1 MNRVKKKSSDI
12 LVPREVLA
20 LTLPMYSDSRSCR
33 AWRTALH
40 SATMRSRRSSRV
52 QDESAIRAAPLIMLS
67 RRSSSEGLKRS
78 SLKLKGSTM
87 ICFYRKR
94 VTEINTHF
102 CSLSYSKG
110 KQSIDQEYHDVVLTA
125 KAIPCSCHPRSVIT
139 SQGGH
144 Y

>member
-1 MNRVKKKSSDI
+1 MNDEWMNREKWVFSRGPPTAIKYSPDI
-12 LVPREVLA
+12 LVQREILT
-20 LTLPMYSDSRSCR
+20 LTLPMYSESRSCR

-87 ICFYRKR
+87 ICFYRES
-94 VTEINTHF
+94 VTDIKTHF
-102 CSLSYSKG
+102 CFLSYSKD
-110 KQSIDQEYHDVVLTA
+110 KESTE
-125 KAIPCSCHPRSVIT
+125 
-139 SQGGH
+139 
-144 Y
+144 

>member
-1 MNRVKKKSSDI
+1 MNERTNKQTFFEGPPTVIKHSSDI
-12 LVPREVLA
+12 LVQREVLT
-20 LTLPMYSDSRSCR
+20 LTLPMYSESRSCR

-87 ICFYRKR
+87 ICFYRES
-94 VTEINTHF
+94 VTDINTHF
-102 CSLSYSKG
+102 CSLSHSKG
-110 KQSIDQEYHDVVLTA
+110 KESIDQGYQDI
-125 KAIPCSCHPRSVIT
+125 IPTPKNRS
-139 SQGGH
+139 S
-144 Y
+144 